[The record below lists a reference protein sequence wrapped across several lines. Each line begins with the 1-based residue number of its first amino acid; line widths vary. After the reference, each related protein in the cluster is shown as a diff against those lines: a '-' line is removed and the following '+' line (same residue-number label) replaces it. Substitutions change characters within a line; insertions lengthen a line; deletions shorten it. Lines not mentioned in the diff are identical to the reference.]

1 MAPLTALVLLNSGKY
16 LIAGSTNSNI
26 MVLNTNGSID
36 VNNAINFGGILP
48 KIIKLA
54 NGKLIAYGTFT
65 TANGQSYNRI
75 ARFNTDLTIDTSFT
89 IGTGFNNTVTIVKE
103 IENGQLI
110 ISGSFSQYNGTTV
123 SPLIIL
129 NEDGSLDPTFRI
141 SGLFTN
147 RPLDIEKIG
156 SRYLLSGLTNFGN
169 FKTVPPIVAIT
180 EKGDYDEEFKL
191 ADITNGSSDT
201 TIYKFTKAANNKLFI
216 AGEFSKVNDKF
227 QRSITRI
234 DEDGDPDFC
243 DVKKSELRHP
253 KGLRFFVKKAP
264 TGDYV
269 PNSLIAS
276 KTSPHH
282 SYDEIKVVR

>member
-1 MAPLTALVLLNSGKY
+1 MVHTAALLPGD
-16 LIAGSTNSNI
+16 I
-26 MVLNTNGSID
+26 
-36 VNNAINFGGILP
+36 
-48 KIIKLA
+48 
-54 NGKLIAYGTFT
+54 
-65 TANGQSYNRI
+65 Q
-75 ARFNTDLTIDTSFT
+75 
-89 IGTGFNNTVTIVKE
+89 
-103 IENGQLI
+103 
-110 ISGSFSQYNGTTV
+110 
-123 SPLIIL
+123 
-129 NEDGSLDPTFRI
+129 LDP
-141 SGLFTN
+141 SGQKKEGELIVENLKGGNSVT
-147 RPLDIEKIG
+147 PLDIEKIG

-180 EKGDYDEEFKL
+180 EKGDYDEEFKV